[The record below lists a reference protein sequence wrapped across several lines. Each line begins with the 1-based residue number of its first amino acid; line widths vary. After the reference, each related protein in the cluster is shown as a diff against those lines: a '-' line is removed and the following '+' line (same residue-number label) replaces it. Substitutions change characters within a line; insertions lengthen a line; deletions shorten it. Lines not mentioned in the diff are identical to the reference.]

1 MRLSSTPFDI
11 VEIPVDRAF
20 RAVAPGLE
28 PSPLINSS
36 SSSVSFS
43 KQVRAFLLLATS
55 YGLPSVLLAFFSV
68 LGLSGCGQQLY
79 KFPRNTFAGRPV
91 PPSQLANRVLV
102 SITSGSQGALEI
114 LDGNRDLRNNV
125 QNTVNSFSVSGYS
138 GNNPTTILSYP
149 AELRGY
155 VYANA
160 SPFTINP
167 IDYSKETTLG
177 SATTLNSAAPSFAIA
192 PGGLRIYAALEQAGQ
207 LVVFDSATGATY
219 PLNLPNVYK
228 VAANRGD
235 TVALAMV
242 RNSNSIYRVVK
253 LNINQ
258 LSPPGAIDCQPNL
271 LPVYCVVP
279 VAGTFDRPVDISYS
293 LDGANAY
300 VLNCGRECGGG
311 TNGGSSVSF
320 IPQGALQVSNIPSA
334 TPYPVAVTRTVPV
347 PGGVTTALSDGA
359 NLYLAG
365 QAMQPDGLF
374 AGNLSTL
381 NLGNF
386 TVGAPVS
393 ISDGNHSKL
402 IFADDNTLWVGSQFC
417 ATGERA
423 KLGLNYNCLT
433 RYDLGAHTATIVPAI
448 AAATPGS
455 PATVPYPNADNNL
468 LYYGSL
474 TGICWVED
482 HHKVYTAYGGQ
493 IHAFNTADAT
503 EINNFRIT
511 VQGSALDV
519 AYMDAQTDSA
529 N

>member
-1 MRLSSTPFDI
+1 MTNR
-11 VEIPVDRAF
+11 
-20 RAVAPGLE
+20 
-28 PSPLINSS
+28 
-36 SSSVSFS
+36 SSSVSLA
-43 KQVRAFLLLATS
+43 KQVRGLFRTVS
-55 YGLPSVLLAFFSV
+55 SRGLPAVLLAFLAV
-68 LGLSGCGQQLY
+68 LTLGGCGQQLY
-79 KFPRNTFAGRPV
+79 KFPQNNFAGRPV

-102 SITSGSQGALEI
+102 SITSGTQGALEI

-155 VYANA
+155 VYANSA
-160 SPFTINP
+160 PFTISP
-167 IDYSKETTLG
+167 VDYSKETTMGTPTTLG
-177 SATTLNSAAPSFAIA
+177 SSAPSFAIA
-192 PGGLRIYAALEQAGQ
+192 PGGLRVYAALEQGGQ
-207 LVVFDSATGATY
+207 LVVFDSSTGTTY
-219 PLNLPNVYK
+219 PLNLPNVYR
-228 VAANRGD
+228 VVANRGD
-235 TVALAMV
+235 TIALAMV
-242 RNSNSIYRVVK
+242 RNSNSLYRVIK

-258 LSPPGAIDCQPNL
+258 LSPPGAVDCQPNL

-279 VAGTFDRPVDISYS
+279 VAGTFDRPVDVSYS
-293 LDGANAY
+293 LDGSNAY
-300 VLNCGRECGGG
+300 VLNCGQECGGG
-311 TNGGSSVSF
+311 ANGGAGVSF
-320 IPQGALQVSNIPSA
+320 IPQGALQVSNIPVA

-374 AGNLSTL
+374 SGNLSTL
-381 NLGNF
+381 NLASF
-386 TVGAPVS
+386 TVGPPVA

-402 IFADDNTLWVGSQFC
+402 LFADDNTLWIGSQFC

-448 AAATPGS
+448 APATASS

-468 LYYGSL
+468 IYYGSL
-474 TGICWVED
+474 TGLCWVED

-493 IHAFNTADAT
+493 IHAFNTADGT